1 MRVRSLCLQALTASL
16 VAVALPIGLGS
27 PAGAQIHHL
36 SGWAGASAAP
46 GKAVTG
52 SDVIVFPDE
61 NDRLVQLI
69 ASATQTLD
77 IVIYEIGGPL
87 IVGQAGA
94 PGALMEAVA
103 RGVKVRVM
111 INGNWAAR
119 GTPCLVGAEG
129 SPSLRRACAISQAS
143 WAYALRESLMWAYR
157 HPKVGVTPRLPEVH
171 AANNNFQVTHQK
183 TILIDATYPG
193 GARAGDP
200 RAIGDLLPTSRAL
213 ISTGNLSSEA
223 WGFQGRNPD
232 WLTNP
237 AGSCWGG
244 SEAGTS
250 CQPETGAR
258 DFAAVVA
265 DPVLV
270 AEVARVYRSDFWC
283 GARPGSSQPSRTNT
297 NGLRTTALP
306 LTWSNG
312 TLQMPP
318 GSRATHYPTALRG
331 YAVPSQGHVQG
342 NVRARTLALIS
353 SARTSIRVYN
363 EEMQDP
369 QVVGALIDASRR
381 LGPGKVRV
389 VMSYAPIGTPPQET
403 YAASLAQ
410 LTAAGASIVLS
421 QYAGPGHTD
430 ANQLYMHAK
439 VFVVDGTDA
448 YLGSTNAGTASMDF
462 NRELGIMLTARPA
475 AAAGSSWA
483 HAPSALARLVATFDR
498 DFADASTVTPWETI
512 AAAAA
517 PVVSNGPGIPSW
529 PQAPWPGTL
538 PILCGALP

>member
-1 MRVRSLCLQALTASL
+1 MVMLAVTAC
-16 VAVALPIGLGS
+16 VALAIGTPVEARPILVVPG
-27 PAGAQIHHL
+27 I
-36 SGWAGASAAP
+36 GASVAP
-46 GKAVTG
+46 AKTFPGI
-52 SDVIVFPDE
+52 DVIVFPDE
-61 NDRLVQLI
+61 TDRLVQLF

-77 IVIYEIGGPL
+77 IVIYELGGPL

-103 RGVKVRVM
+103 RGVKVRVV

-119 GTPCLVGAEG
+119 GTPCLAGAQG
-129 SPSLRRACAISQAS
+129 SLSLRRACALSQAS

-183 TILIDATYPG
+183 TILIDATYPD
-193 GARAGDP
+193 GAGSGDP
-200 RAIGDLLPTSRAL
+200 RAIGDLLPNSRAV

-232 WLTNP
+232 WLTDP

-244 SEAGTS
+244 NEAGTS
-250 CQPETGAR
+250 CQPETAAR

-265 DPVLV
+265 DPDLV

-283 GARPGSSQPSRTNT
+283 GARPGSSQPSRANT
-297 NGLRTTALP
+297 NGLRMTSLP

-318 GSRATHYPTALRG
+318 GSRATHYPTAVRG
-331 YAVPSQGHVQG
+331 YAVPNQGRVQG

-353 SARTSIRVYN
+353 SARDSIRVYN

-381 LGPGKVRV
+381 LGPGKVRL
-389 VMSYAPIGTPPQET
+389 VMSYAPIGSPPQET

-410 LTAAGASIVLS
+410 LAAAGASIVLS
-421 QYAGPGHTD
+421 QYAGPGLT
-430 ANQLYMHAK
+430 NTKQLYMHAK
-439 VFVVDGTDA
+439 VFIVDGTDA

-475 AAAGSSWA
+475 ATAGSSWA
-483 HAPSALARLVATFDR
+483 HAPSALARLIATFDR
-498 DFADASTVTPWETI
+498 DFADASTITPWETI
-512 AAAAA
+512 AAASA
-517 PVVSNGPGIPSW
+517 PVVSDGAGMPSW